1 MALDTGWNIPLAL
14 EQSIRH
20 QSLADLGKRYM
31 PIGYYRIDCQRA
43 YGDTLLEFDTVHFV
57 NVTRKTDIMPLP
69 YMVAQLRHGEVV
81 HVYGTGENNASF
93 HNEEGTEVAPLL
105 TLRNGRRRVHVN
117 LPYFDTTDQIRGW
130 MTAGAWM
137 VPMAMC
143 NLRPFQR
150 LTSHFTVNCRG
161 YTSFSWDRRD
171 GPFMIPQQ
179 LNAESV
185 LRPGWMLPVLAT
197 SAFQFT
203 SALGYLDIARM
214 TIPRRPRLRQPS
226 GSAEDYELA
235 RNLERALLEGGG
247 VWTRNRVLTRL
258 TNDSNHRRNLEAGG
272 QQPAL
277 SIPDQLRRRNDDEV
291 HLNSTTIA
299 LNADILA
306 RLQEHYWAPNAND
319 GDDFDEDWED

>member
-1 MALDTGWNIPLAL
+1 MALDTGWNIPLVL
-14 EQSIRH
+14 EQSMRH

-31 PIGYYRIDCQRA
+31 PIGYYRIDCQRVC
-43 YGDTLLEFDTVHFV
+43 GDTLLEFDTVHFV

-105 TLRNGRRRVHVN
+105 TLRNGRRRVHVK

-137 VPMAMC
+137 VPMRMC
-143 NLRPFQR
+143 NVRPFQR
-150 LTSHFTVNCRG
+150 LTSYFTVNRRG

-171 GPFMIPQQ
+171 GPFTVPHQ
-179 LNAESV
+179 LNSESV
-185 LRPGWMLPVLAT
+185 LCPARMLPVPAA
-197 SAFQFT
+197 SAFQFS

-214 TIPRRPRLRQPS
+214 TIPRRPRLWQPS
-226 GSAEDYELA
+226 GRAEDYELV
-235 RNLERALLEGGG
+235 RNLEGALLEGGG

-272 QQPAL
+272 QQPAF
-277 SIPDQLRRRNDDEV
+277 SIPDQLRRRNDAEV
-291 HLNSTTIA
+291 QLNSRSIA
-299 LNADILA
+299 SNADTLA
-306 RLQEHYWAPNAND
+306 RLQEHYW
-319 GDDFDEDWED
+319 DDDDDDDDDWED